1 MTLRELIKS
10 CPYKEVFNCL
20 YNNYYKK
27 KTEDE
32 VYESANYYRKALQNL
47 LDLRRNGDPQ
57 YTIRVDLDSQTE
69 LNDIYMINL
78 KTNSPLALD
87 LSPWE
92 DLIECEVVASPP
104 QTDPSLV
111 LAHLL
116 WELTFYGF
124 NNKEIHMVR
133 QELENIDR
141 NTNE

>member
-10 CPYKEVFNCL
+10 CPYKEVFNSL

-32 VYESANYYRKALQNL
+32 VYASANYYRKALQNL
-47 LDLRRNGDPQ
+47 LNLPRNRAPQ
-57 YTIRVDLDSQTE
+57 YTIKVDLDKPTE

-78 KTNSPLALD
+78 ENNSPLALD

-92 DLIECEVVASPP
+92 DLIDCEVVASPA

-124 NNKEIHMVR
+124 NEKEIQLVR
-133 QELENIDR
+133 EELENIDR
-141 NTNE
+141 NMNE